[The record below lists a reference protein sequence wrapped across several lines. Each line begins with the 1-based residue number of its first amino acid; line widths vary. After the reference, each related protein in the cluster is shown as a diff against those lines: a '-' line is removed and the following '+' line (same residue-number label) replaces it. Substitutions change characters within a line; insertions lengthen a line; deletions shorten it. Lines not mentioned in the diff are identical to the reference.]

1 MRTLP
6 LGQDSGWAGNLL
18 DALDLIEPEAAPR
31 QIVYLQ
37 EDYFLQSPVPQVLM
51 LGGDRV
57 PGNLPAEIKEIP
69 VRQKADALFFLHTS
83 RVDRRLNDHERREGK
98 QLAMFRYVVRY
109 ADGGETVVPVISET
123 HIDDYRQ
130 QKPQALPGAQLAWT
144 RLYPNSDIS
153 AAAYAMQWN
162 NPRPD
167 VEITSIDMVYGP
179 ERCGVP
185 RLIAVTAAIA
195 R

>member
-1 MRTLP
+1 M
-6 LGQDSGWAGNLL
+6 G
-18 DALDLIEPEAAPR
+18 
-31 QIVYLQ
+31 
-37 EDYFLQSPVPQVLM
+37 
-51 LGGDRV
+51 
-57 PGNLPAEIKEIP
+57 
-69 VRQKADALFFLHTS
+69 QKADALFFLHTA
-83 RVDRRLNDHERREGK
+83 RVDRRLNDRERREGK
-98 QLAMFRYVVRY
+98 QLEMFRYIVHY
-109 ADGGETVVPVISET
+109 ADGSEVVVPVISEI

-144 RLYPNSDIS
+144 SPYPNSDIS

-185 RLIAVTAAIA
+185 CLIAVTAAIVQA
-195 R
+195 P